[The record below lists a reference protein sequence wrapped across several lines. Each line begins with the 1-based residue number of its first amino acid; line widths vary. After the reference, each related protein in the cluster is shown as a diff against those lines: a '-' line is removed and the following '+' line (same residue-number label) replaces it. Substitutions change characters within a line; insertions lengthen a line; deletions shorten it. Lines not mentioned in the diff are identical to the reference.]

1 MFLNTVVHAQ
11 PQVKAA
17 LLLQPEVQQHLYVSF
32 FSISEEKLK
41 DLNWR
46 AKWNNE
52 EKVWYADMMTYT
64 CAFTQ

>member
-41 DLNWR
+41 GLN
-46 AKWNNE
+46 
-52 EKVWYADMMTYT
+52 
-64 CAFTQ
+64 